1 VSELL
6 IIGER
11 LGGVKPSAAS
21 VGVILTGAVLQAEGR
36 ISRGSEI
43 RIKERSLA
51 PLEKAR
57 GFGMTPSTTKDPPR
71 AIKVN
76 NDLFPLM
83 TDGLDR
89 LKVLINSSTPIIV
102 METSE
107 EMHAIS
113 LVRAACAE
121 LKMSTFEWS
130 IADGLVR
137 SGMKESSEGQKISL
151 PAHNDQNTIWTQA
164 GRTVAQMRSVLSP
177 AGADADRMARAI
189 ALSTSGESAAAS
201 GSSIYN
207 TREPVQALANMD
219 SMTLEAVFIL
229 KDFHRHMDDPV
240 VVRRLRDVGQ
250 KFAANRRT
258 VIITAPQIAVPAELT
273 TLVEYFDLPLPDQE
287 RLHELI
293 HEMFTRLSKTY
304 TLKLELD
311 AAGVDAMSTNLRGL
325 SEEEAERAISQAL
338 VTRYAL
344 CAESVTDV
352 LDAKKQLLRHSGMLE
367 FIEAS
372 DNMAAVGGLEN
383 LKHWLGQR
391 RGAWEDAAREFGLEP
406 PRGMIILGVQGCGK
420 SLCAR
425 AVAGEW
431 KLPLVKFDTS
441 AVYDKYIGETEKRIR
456 KVFQVAEGLAPCVLW
471 IDELEK
477 VFAGSGPDSASADA
491 GVSSRLLASFLSW
504 MQDRKAAVFVA
515 ATCNNVSVL
524 PPELIRKGRF
534 DELFFVDLPNQA
546 ERKQIFSI
554 QLAKRKRNP
563 AEFDLEKVASAAK
576 GYSGAEIDAAVQ
588 GALYGAYSEKKPLAT
603 QFLLDA
609 LAQTVPLSI
618 TRAEEIAALRE
629 WARTRAVPASAGPG
643 AM

>member
-1 VSELL
+1 MEEDVFQKLTVPL
-6 IIGER
+6 IK
-11 LGGVKPSAAS
+11 L
-21 VGVILTGAVLQAEGR
+21 
-36 ISRGSEI
+36 
-43 RIKERSLA
+43 LA
-51 PLEKAR
+51 P
-57 GFGMTPSTTKDPPR
+57 
-71 AIKVN
+71 
-76 NDLFPLM
+76 M
-83 TDGLDR
+83 TDGLNR
-89 LKVLINSSTPIIV
+89 LKVLVNSSTPIVV

-107 EMHAIS
+107 EMRAVN

-121 LKMSTFEWS
+121 LNMATFEWS

-137 SGMKESSEGQKISL
+137 SGTNIPVEGPKNSL
-151 PAHNDQNTIWTQA
+151 QARIDQNAVPAQGHRAQA
-164 GRTVAQMRSVLSP
+164 RTLLSP
-177 AGADADRMARAI
+177 GGTEAERLARAMASSAGAD
-189 ALSTSGESAAAS
+189 SVG
-201 GSSIYN
+201 GGSIYN
-207 TREPVQALANMD
+207 TREPVQALANME
-219 SMTLEAVFIL
+219 SMTVEAVFIL

-250 KFAANRRT
+250 KFSANRRT
-258 VIITAPQIAVPAELT
+258 VIITAPEIVVPAELA
-273 TLVEYFDLPLPDQE
+273 TLVEYFDLPLPDRD
-287 RLHELI
+287 RLREII
-293 HEMFTRLSKTY
+293 HDVFTRLSKTY

-311 AAGVDAMSTNLRGL
+311 AAGVDAMAANLRGL

-344 CAESVTDV
+344 CADSVTDV

-367 FIEAS
+367 FVEAS
-372 DNMAAVGGLEN
+372 DNLAAVGGLEN

-477 VFAGSGPDSASADA
+477 VFAGSAPDSASADA

-504 MQDRKAAVFVA
+504 MQDRKAPVFVA
-515 ATCNNVSVL
+515 ATCNNVSAL

-534 DELFFVDLPNQA
+534 DELFFVDLPSQG

-554 QLAKRKRNP
+554 QLAKRKRN
-563 AEFDLEKVASAAK
+563 AADYDLEKIAAAAK

-588 GALYGAYSEKKPLAT
+588 GALYAAYSEKKPLSS
-603 QFLLDA
+603 QSLLDA

-618 TRAEEIAALRE
+618 TRAEEIASLRE
-629 WARTRAVPASAGPG
+629 WARTRAVPASARAAGSAAP
-643 AM
+643 